1 MNPTRALLLAF
12 ATTSLVA
19 SGSASAIAK
28 TASHASY
35 LPTVM
40 PFIEDDYDR
49 ALARAK
55 AENKPLFIE
64 TWAPWCHTCRSM
76 KAFVFTDKKLAGQ
89 ADKFVWLAIDS
100 ENSKNARALKLYP
113 VSALPTF
120 FVVSPGDEKVAR
132 RWVGGMNVTQ
142 VASFLDEGASV
153 ARGAGD
159 AGGSLAAADRLYGD
173 GKYAEAAPLYQEAIA
188 AAPASWPEYSRAAE
202 ALLYS
207 LSSTDKYEEG
217 ARFAE
222 QALPK
227 LTGTPSELTA
237 AATGLDCAL
246 SLPAEHPQR
255 RAWAQEFERQVSRL
269 VEDPRIQVAVDDRSG
284 AYGSLVEAFKDRGDT
299 VAAQLAAERWAGL
312 LERAS
317 LAASTPQQRTVFDS
331 HRLGAY
337 RELHQPER
345 AIPMLQQS
353 EKDFPDDYNPPYR
366 LSIAYTDLKRWD
378 EAVAASD
385 RALARAYG
393 PRKVLI
399 LRMRSDLMT
408 AKGDAAGAREAIVE
422 AIRTTEALPPEQKS
436 DKGLASLRKKLDALS
451 SPAGTASK

>member
-1 MNPTRALLLAF
+1 MTPTRALVLAL
-12 ATTSLVA
+12 ALVTSGAPL
-19 SGSASAIAK
+19 AIAK
-28 TASHASY
+28 TAPHY
-35 LPTVM
+35 LPTVV
-40 PFIEDDYDR
+40 PFIENDYDR
-49 ALARAK
+49 ALAEARK
-55 AENKPLFIE
+55 QNKPLFIE

-76 KAFVFTDKKLAGQ
+76 KAFVFTDKKLASR
-89 ADKFVWLAIDS
+89 ADDFVWLAIDS
-100 ENSKNARALKLYP
+100 ENSHNAQALKLYP
-113 VSALPTF
+113 VNALPTF
-120 FVVSPGDEKVAR
+120 FVVSPADEKVAK

-142 VASFLDEGASV
+142 VASFLDEGATAV
-153 ARGAGD
+153 RGAGGSDD
-159 AGGSLAAADRLYGD
+159 ALARADRLYGD
-173 GKYAEAAPLYQEAIA
+173 GKYAEAAPRYQEALA
-188 AAPASWPEYSRAAE
+188 AAPAGWSEYPRVAE
-202 ALLYS
+202 ALLFS
-207 LSSTDKYEEG
+207 LSSSDKCEDA

-227 LTGTPSELTA
+227 LKGTPSELTA

-246 SLPAEHPQR
+246 QLPAENPQR
-255 RAWAQEFERQVSRL
+255 TAWAHEFERQVSAL
-269 VEDPRIQVAVDDRSG
+269 VEDPRLAVAVDDRSG

-312 LERAS
+312 LERAA
-317 LAASTPQQRTVFDS
+317 LASKTPQARTVFDS
-331 HRLGAY
+331 HRLAAY

-385 RALARAYG
+385 RALSRAYG

-408 AKGDAAGAREAIVE
+408 AKGDAAGAREAIAE

-436 DKGLASLRKKLDALS
+436 ESGLASLRKKLDALS
-451 SPAGTASK
+451 TPAGTASK

>member
-1 MNPTRALLLAF
+1 
-12 ATTSLVA
+12 
-19 SGSASAIAK
+19 
-28 TASHASY
+28 
-35 LPTVM
+35 
-40 PFIEDDYDR
+40 
-49 ALARAK
+49 
-55 AENKPLFIE
+55 
-64 TWAPWCHTCRSM
+64 
-76 KAFVFTDKKLAGQ
+76 
-89 ADKFVWLAIDS
+89 
-100 ENSKNARALKLYP
+100 
-113 VSALPTF
+113 
-120 FVVSPGDEKVAR
+120 
-132 RWVGGMNVTQ
+132 MNVTQ
-142 VASFLDEGASV
+142 VASFLDEGATAV
-153 ARGAGD
+153 RGAGGSDD
-159 AGGSLAAADRLYGD
+159 ALARADRLYGD
-173 GKYAEAAPLYQEAIA
+173 GKYAEAAPRYQEALV
-188 AAPASWPEYSRAAE
+188 AAPAGWSEYPRVAE
-202 ALLYS
+202 ALLFS
-207 LSSTDKYEEG
+207 LSSSDKCEDA

-227 LTGTPSELTA
+227 LKGTPSELTA

-246 SLPAEHPQR
+246 QLPAENPQR
-255 RAWAQEFERQVSRL
+255 TAWAHEFERQVSVL
-269 VEDPRIQVAVDDRSG
+269 VEDPRLAVAVDDRSG

-312 LERAS
+312 LERAA
-317 LAASTPQQRTVFDS
+317 LASKTPQARTVFDS
-331 HRLGAY
+331 HRLAAY

-408 AKGDAAGAREAIVE
+408 AKGDAAGAREAIAE

-436 DKGLASLRKKLDALS
+436 ESGLASLRKKLDALS
-451 SPAGTASK
+451 TPAGTASK

>member
-1 MNPTRALLLAF
+1 MTPTRALLLAF
-12 ATTSLVA
+12 AATSLLAPVA
-19 SGSASAIAK
+19 LAK
-28 TASHASY
+28 TGDHY
-35 LPTVM
+35 LPTVV

-49 ALARAK
+49 ALAEARK
-55 AENKPLFIE
+55 QNKPLFVE

-76 KAFVFTDKKLAGQ
+76 KAFVFTDPKLAGR
-89 ADKFVWLAIDS
+89 ANDFVWLAIDS
-100 ENSKNARALKLYP
+100 ENPKNAKALKLYP
-113 VSALPTF
+113 VNALPTF
-120 FVVSPGDEKVAR
+120 FVVSPSDEKVAQ

-142 VASFLDEGASV
+142 VGKFLDEGV
-153 ARGAGD
+153 AAVNTPLNVL
-159 AGGSLAAADRLYGD
+159 GGSASQANELYGN
-173 GKYAEAAPLYQEAIA
+173 GKYAEAVPYLQKAIA
-188 AAPASWPEYSRAAE
+188 EAKPGWVEYPRMAE
-202 ALLYS
+202 ALLFS
-207 LSSTDKYEEG
+207 LSSTDQYEAG

-222 QALPK
+222 ESLPK
-227 LTGTPSELTA
+227 LAGTPSELTA

-246 SLPAEHPQR
+246 QLPAEHAQR
-255 RAWAQEFERQVSRL
+255 SAWAREFERRLSAL
-269 VEDPRIQVAVDDRSG
+269 VEDPRLQVAVDDRSG
-284 AYGSLVEAFKDRGDT
+284 AYGTLVESFKDRGDT

-317 LAASTPQQRTVFDS
+317 LAAKTPQERTVFDS

-385 RALARAYG
+385 RALKRAYG

-408 AKGDAAGAREAIVE
+408 AKGDAAGAREAIAE
-422 AIRTTEALPPEQKS
+422 AIRTTEALPSEQKS
-436 DKGLASLRKKLDALS
+436 EKGLASLRKKLDALS